1 MDLVFNE
8 NLAISMCE
16 NYCATKNLNRVA
28 VILLE
33 KADWTLKEGKSS
45 HVHKARVIH
54 LSAGVQGFDQG

>member
-1 MDLVFNE
+1 MKIWPSQCVKT
-8 NLAISMCE
+8 IVPQ
-16 NYCATKNLNRVA
+16 KNLNRVA

-45 HVHKARVIH
+45 HVDKARVIH